1 MRRLARRDQLLAVS
15 LAIYL
20 ALDILL
26 TPLGGLE
33 TRPVSGVTT
42 LGLTVLAL
50 LFIGLALAVGSMI
63 LLFTRPRLSP
73 ILTIIG
79 ALLYLPAFL
88 AEQTGLFSSFKP
100 PLGIQIVEIVQALIA
115 LISIILALSLR
126 RSQNNRRPSDLRDP
140 DQSSHAA

>member
-1 MRRLARRDQLLAVS
+1 MS
-15 LAIYL
+15 LAIYI

-50 LFIGLALAVGSMI
+50 LFIGLALVVGSMI

-88 AEQTGLFSSFKP
+88 AEQTGLFSSLTP

-115 LISIILALSLR
+115 LISIILALTLR
-126 RSQNNRRPSDLRDP
+126 RSQNNRRLSDPRDP